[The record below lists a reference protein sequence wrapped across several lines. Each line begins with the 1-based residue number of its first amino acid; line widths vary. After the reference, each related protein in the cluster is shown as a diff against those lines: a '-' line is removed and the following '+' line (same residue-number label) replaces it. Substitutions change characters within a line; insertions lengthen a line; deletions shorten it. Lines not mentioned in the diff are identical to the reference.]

1 MKISEEVENLEQ
13 ELIELRRDFHQH
25 PELGFAEERT
35 GQIVE
40 DYLKACGIPVKRLAK
55 TGVVGLIR
63 GSKPGKTILLRAD
76 MDALPIQEE
85 NDVPYKSKYEG
96 KMHACGHDGHVAM
109 LLVAAK
115 ILAKHRDEIKGNI
128 KLVFQPNEE
137 EAGAEVMITEGVLE
151 DPPVDAAVGLHLWSP
166 IESGKI
172 GITPGPLMA
181 SSYYFKLTIQGKGGH
196 GGAPH
201 EAVDPV
207 LCAANI
213 IQSAQKIQTRETS
226 ALQPTVITF
235 CKVNCGTS
243 PIIIPDKVVLEG
255 SIRCLHKGAQE
266 INQSF
271 EQVVS
276 AICTLH
282 NTSYELE
289 LQCGNNL
296 LNNDEAMTQLVEEV
310 AGEVLGGK
318 ENIEN
323 DVSVMLGEDFAEF
336 ARQVPAAFYFLGA
349 KNEAK
354 GSHYPH
360 HNSHF
365 NIDEDVLTLGVKM
378 HILTALR
385 YLQKNS

>member
-35 GQIVE
+35 GQIVA

-63 GSKPGKTILLRAD
+63 GTKPGKTVLLRAD

-137 EAGAEVMITEGVLE
+137 EAGAEFMITEGVLE

-213 IQSAQKIQTRETS
+213 IQNAQKIQTRETS

-255 SIRCLHKGAQE
+255 SIRCLHKGARE

-271 EQVVS
+271 ERVVS
-276 AICTLH
+276 GICALH
-282 NTSYELE
+282 NTSYKLE

-336 ARQVPAAFYFLGA
+336 ARQVPAAFYFLGV

-365 NIDEDVLTLGVKM
+365 NIDEDVLTLGAKM